1 MNKNQAND
9 QAEQTGDQ
17 AKENMGRASGHGI
30 GSRHS
35 EEKRK
40 LQRAIAK
47 AELDFDSLDSDP
59 NNNL

>member
-1 MNKNQAND
+1 MNKSQAND
-9 QAEQTGDQ
+9 RAEQTGDQ
-17 AKENMGRASGHGI
+17 AKETTGRASGQGI

-40 LQRAIAK
+40 LQRAIDK
-47 AELDFDSLDSDP
+47 AELDFDSLNNGS

>member
-9 QAEQTGDQ
+9 WVEQTDDQ
-17 AKENMGRASGHGI
+17 ARETMSRAGGQGI

-40 LQRAIAK
+40 LQRAIDK